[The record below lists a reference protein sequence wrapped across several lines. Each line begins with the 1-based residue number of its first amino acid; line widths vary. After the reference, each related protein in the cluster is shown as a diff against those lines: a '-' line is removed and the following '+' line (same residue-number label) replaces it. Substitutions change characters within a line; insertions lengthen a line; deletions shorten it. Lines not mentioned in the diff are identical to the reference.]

1 MTKKLPK
8 LDGPNT
14 EPADPQLGA
23 ALDFIIEMDRL
34 KAVYRQSP
42 LLDGSRRENS
52 AEHSWHM
59 AIMALILSGYADEAV
74 DVARVVEL
82 LLVHDVVEIDA
93 GDVFLY
99 DEASAANQ
107 AGNEERAAQRLFGM
121 LPAATG
127 ARLRAAWDEFEH
139 GATPEAR
146 FARALDRFQPLL
158 LNFCSGGGT
167 WKQPQ
172 VDYDRVVAKKSVI
185 GKGSTVLWAH
195 ARQLLDEAVRRGY
208 LRTSPLTAPLSAAA
222 PAQDTPRLP
231 VAAYRR
237 VASHQAET
245 ALRDKLRTIE
255 LANGITLPTLVS
267 FDHDCLGA
275 LHHHPFRGDATASR
289 VEIAS
294 WGDTA
299 IAPSIRRLG
308 AIARQPRHDS
318 ADRAAYRTILLDIY
332 RALPLEVEA
341 LVGAGDTLVV
351 APRRE
356 GYLLAHDLD
365 WLPQGRHIAPH
376 AKRFK
381 HDGGMVV
388 GHDLVTPAQ
397 DYNCCVLVDGAIASG
412 VSLMA
417 MMIELAPR
425 VRRFVVLTVHAT
437 GVAIN
442 ALRHLAAQLERP
454 LELYAGDVSGELN
467 EAYYAVV
474 PESSPPQVVVGDLG
488 DMIAGP
494 VAA

>member
-8 LDGPNT
+8 LEGPNT
-14 EPADPQLGA
+14 QPADPELGA

-59 AIMALILSGYADEAV
+59 AIMAVILSGYADEPV

-99 DEASAANQ
+99 DEANAANQ

-121 LPAATG
+121 LPAAAG

-167 WKQPQ
+167 WQQPQ

-208 LRTSPLTAPLSAAA
+208 LRTAPLSTPGA
-222 PAQDTPRLP
+222 AQDAAPRLP

-237 VASHQAET
+237 VASAQAET

-255 LANGITLPTLVS
+255 LANGVALPTLVC

-275 LHHHPFRGDATASR
+275 LHHHPFRGNAADSR

-341 LVGAGDTLVV
+341 LVGAADTLVV

-388 GHDLVTPAQ
+388 GHDLVAPAQ
-397 DYNCCVLVDGAIASG
+397 DYDCCVLVDGAVASG

-425 VRRFVVLTVHAT
+425 LRRFVVLTVHAT
-437 GVAIN
+437 GVALN
-442 ALRHLAAQLERP
+442 ALRHLAVQLERP
-454 LELYAGDVSGELN
+454 LAIYAGDVSGELN